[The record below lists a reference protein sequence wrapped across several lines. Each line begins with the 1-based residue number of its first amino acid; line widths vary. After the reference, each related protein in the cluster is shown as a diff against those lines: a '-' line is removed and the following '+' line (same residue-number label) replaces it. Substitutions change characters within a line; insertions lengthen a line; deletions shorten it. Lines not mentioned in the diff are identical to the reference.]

1 MKLYATVK
9 VPTRVSYE
17 EMKDISYTRE
27 FDSTSTF
34 DEVIKWARKVMMEK
48 ADEGPGTLRE
58 GPEDEVVF
66 HSIKL
71 SIFG

>member
-17 EMKDISYTRE
+17 EMEDISYTRE

-48 ADEGPGTLRE
+48 ADEGPGTLRG